1 MRCRVIAW
9 RRSAIF
15 PSQKNWRSWNSPSLS
30 HCKVNK
36 LSCTPPTRL
45 TGSEIDHNF
54 SRAHRIVTTGILP
67 IVEQYGKHSEA
78 VWEGSKFWKQFFEA
92 SANVSLSGYE
102 APDQDESLT
111 HEDTQQSQL
120 YEDETEE
127 GDTVTGATA
136 TPPRVSSTREDDAES
151 TITFDSP
158 SLGHSTPRAPPS
170 TNRRR
175 IKDSEYGKEEE
186 ELQYAGLSSPY
197 EALKEEF
204 EGLPGSKTPKLE
216 PVTPGKSQALPD
228 MTGFDSS
235 PFVQPTT
242 GKKPFFHQDPLLH
255 RVLDKTYRVQA
266 TPIISPRKYKPTG
279 AFTPGAAQRSALT
292 PSGTSSKLPRWA
304 EDSSPPSSPPP
315 QLRAEIFSP
324 LKAPRT
330 PGVSVQTPAKGR
342 MPMSINRTGGT
353 VFDDSDD
360 EEEGDIG
367 FSPPKTIQFH
377 IPQSKL
383 MQTPGNDPA
392 CVSYFDVLT
401 IKSAREAS
409 RRIVD
414 DLLMTAGG
422 DITDSTGG
430 MDDDSPSVVRRQVD
444 LDDSF

>member
-1 MRCRVIAW
+1 MSRQSVAPQR
-9 RRSAIF
+9 
-15 PSQKNWRSWNSPSLS
+15 NLSLTEELE
-30 HCKVNK
+30 K
-36 LSCTPPTRL
+36 LEQSITL
-45 TGSEIDHNF
+45 TLQEIDHNF

-102 APDQDESLT
+102 APELDESLAQ
-111 HEDTQQSQL
+111 EDTQQSQL
-120 YEDETEE
+120 YEDETLEDE
-127 GDTVTGATA
+127 TVTGETA
-136 TPPRVSSTREDDAES
+136 TPPRPSSAQEDAES

-170 TNRRR
+170 TNKTRGRGGNGA
-175 IKDSEYGKEEE
+175 DEP
-186 ELQYAGLSSPY
+186 QFAGLSSPY
-197 EALKEEF
+197 EALRQEIE
-204 EGLPGSKTPKLE
+204 GSKTPKLE

-228 MTGFDSS
+228 MTGNFDSS

-242 GKKPFFHQDPLLH
+242 SKKPYVNHDPLLH

-266 TPIISPRKYKPTG
+266 TPLISPRKYKPTG
-279 AFTPGAAQRSALT
+279 AFTPRTGQKGGPSSRGDAA
-292 PSGTSSKLPRWA
+292 KLPRWA
-304 EDSSPPSSPPP
+304 DDSSPPSSPAP
-315 QLRAEIFSP
+315 QLRADIFSP
-324 LKAPRT
+324 VKAPRT

-342 MPMSINRTGGT
+342 APMSINRSGT
-353 VFDDSDD
+353 VFDDSDED
-360 EEEGDIG
+360 EEIDLGY
-367 FSPPKTIQFH
+367 SPPKTIQFH

-383 MQTPGNDPA
+383 LQTP
-392 CVSYFDVLT
+392 
-401 IKSAREAS
+401 AREAS

-430 MDDDSPSVVRRQVD
+430 MDEDSPSVVRRQVD